1 MSSGP
6 DGAATVSGR
15 GRAAAE
21 PGPEGRPGAGSED
34 ARLAREAEIV
44 RAVQEG
50 DRDAFGELVERYM
63 DPAYAVALSIMRHE
77 QDAEDAVQAAFI
89 RALEKVGQ
97 LRPGSPFGPWFYRV
111 LRSTCLN
118 LRRHEALR
126 SHEEIPAGASSRAD
140 PGRDLERTRA
150 RERVLAA
157 LERLPEQQ
165 RLAVMLY
172 DLEGYEHREIA
183 GILEIAPGTSRANLH
198 HGRKALRAILDPEA
212 PEAGEE
218 EEPDG

>member
-1 MSSGP
+1 MSSGTER
-6 DGAATVSGR
+6 AATVNR
-15 GRAAAE
+15 GDEGASTTGSNAE
-21 PGPEGRPGAGSED
+21 SRSDAKLRPNEE
-34 ARLAREAEIV
+34 RLAREAELV
-44 RAVQEG
+44 RAVQQG
-50 DRDAFGELVERYM
+50 DRAAYGALVERYL

-77 QDAEDAVQAAFI
+77 QDTEDAVQAAFI
-89 RALEKVGQ
+89 RALEKVDQ

-118 LRRHEALR
+118 LRRREALR
-126 SHEEIPAGASSRAD
+126 SHGEIPAGASGDSD
-140 PGRDLERTRA
+140 PARELERTRA

-183 GILEIAPGTSRANLH
+183 EILEIAPGTSRANLH
-198 HGRKALRAILDPEA
+198 HGRKALRKILGPEEGETD
-212 PEAGEE
+212 EA
-218 EEPDG
+218 

>member
-1 MSSGP
+1 MSG
-6 DGAATVSGR
+6 GTQRVATVSR
-15 GRAAAE
+15 RDE
-21 PGPEGRPGAGSED
+21 RSPESGPGATGESGSNAE
-34 ARLAREAEIV
+34 RLAREAERV

-50 DRDAFGELVERYM
+50 DRDAYGALVERYM
-63 DPAYAVALSIMRHE
+63 DSAYAVALSIMRHE

-89 RALEKVGQ
+89 RALDKIDH

-118 LRRHEALR
+118 LRRREGLR
-126 SHEEIPAGASSRAD
+126 SHAEIPAGAAGGPD
-140 PGRDLERTRA
+140 PGRELERTRA
-150 RERVLAA
+150 RERVMAA

-183 GILEIAPGTSRANLH
+183 EILEIAPGTSRANLH
-198 HGRKALRAILDPEA
+198 HGRKALRGILGPAE
-212 PEAGEE
+212 GETK
-218 EEPDG
+218 DG